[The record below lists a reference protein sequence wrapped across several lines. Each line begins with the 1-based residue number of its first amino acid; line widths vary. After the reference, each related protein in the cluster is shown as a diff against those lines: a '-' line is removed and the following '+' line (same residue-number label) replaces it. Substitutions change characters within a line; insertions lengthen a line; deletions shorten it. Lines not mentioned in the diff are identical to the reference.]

1 RLTKVLGQTRRSR
14 TCGALLLIDL
24 DHFKT
29 INDALSHDV
38 GDDVLRAVGRRL
50 DEAVGVRA
58 LVARLGG
65 DEFAVLMDGGS
76 ADMPTAE
83 RMAQELA
90 QKIMD
95 KLSSPIFLG
104 ERAFSI
110 GASIGVVVFPE
121 NGETELDI
129 LRHAEMALYRAK
141 GLGRGNIQ
149 FYVPSMQAAAATR
162 LQLEEGLR
170 RVIANDELALHFQPQ
185 LDADGKMFGA
195 EALLRWRHPELGDIP
210 PATFIPV
217 AEETGLIHAIGRWVF
232 DRACAQL
239 SAWLEAGVPFVG
251 HLSINVCPWQFARPD
266 FVQIVSECIAQHQI
280 NPDLLMLE
288 LTETA
293 LLYDL
298 EGTIRK
304 LETLRALGLHVSL
317 DDFGTGYS
325 SLAYLKDLPL
335 DQIKIDKAF
344 VGELDRTRE
353 HTLVETMLAIG
364 RHMRLEIVAEGVET
378 DVQRDILL
386 ELGCAGFQ
394 GFLLCRPLPENEF
407 LEWLSER
414 T

>member
-1 RLTKVLGQTRRSR
+1 MLGKARRSGTR
-14 TCGALLLIDL
+14 GALVLIDL

-38 GDDVLRAVGRRL
+38 GDDVLRAVGHRL
-50 DEAVGVRA
+50 DEVGGGHA

-65 DEFAVLMDGGS
+65 DEFAVLMDIGS
-76 ADMPTAE
+76 ADMPMAE
-83 RMAQELA
+83 HMAQELA
-90 QKIMD
+90 QKIMN
-95 KLSSPIFLG
+95 KLVSPILLG
-104 ERAFSI
+104 ERALSI
-110 GASIGVVVFPE
+110 GASIGVVLFPE

-149 FYVPSMQAAAATR
+149 FYAASMQAAATTR

-170 RVIANDELALHFQPQ
+170 RVIANDELALYFQPQ
-185 LDADGKMFGA
+185 LDAGGRMIGA
-195 EALLRWRHPELGDIP
+195 EVLLRWRHPELGDIP

-217 AEETGLIHAIGRWVF
+217 AEETGLIHSIGGWVF
-232 DRACAQL
+232 DRACGQL
-239 SAWLEAGVPFVG
+239 STWLKTGIPFIG

-266 FVQIVSECIAQHQI
+266 FVQLVSECIARHRI
-280 NPDLLMLE
+280 DPGVLMLE

-298 EGTIRK
+298 EGTVGK

-344 VGELDRTRE
+344 VGELDRSKE
-353 HTLVETMLAIG
+353 PTLVATMIAIG
-364 RHMRLEIVAEGVET
+364 QHMRLEIIAEGVET
-378 DVQRDILL
+378 KLQHDILL
-386 ELGCAGFQ
+386 ELGCEGFQ
-394 GFLLCRPLPENEF
+394 GFLFCRPLPEREF
-407 LEWLSER
+407 LQWLSER
-414 T
+414 A